1 MLREILKNFCKIFCS
16 HDWITTYDWK
26 ITCRFSDMRLGA
38 CYGEKYNIFTYKK
51 CKKCGAEKESSTTHT
66 VKW

>member
-16 HDWITTYDWK
+16 HDWKTTCSYP
-26 ITCRFSDMRLGA
+26 IIRLGA
-38 CYGEKYNIFTYKK
+38 YYGEKYKTWKYEE
-51 CKKCGAEKESSTTHT
+51 CKKCGAKKESSKTDT